1 MSVFPLGAHVEDG
14 GVRFAVA
21 STSADAVEVC
31 LVDGDDGDLH
41 ERRVALTEQTFGVW
55 HGHIP
60 GVGAGQR
67 YGYRVHGPYRPWA
80 GVRANPAKIL
90 VDPYARQIVG
100 RVTDLEAARGWVD
113 DPMIGVDSTVD
124 SLGHVPLS
132 VVTPPDVPV
141 AEPLPDL
148 PWSESVILEVH
159 VRGWTK
165 LHPDVPAEHRGTYL
179 GMAHPAVIEHLKRI
193 GVTAVELLPVT
204 SIADEPPLLQRGVT
218 NYWGYATLGFLAP
231 HAGYASVPGAETTE
245 FAAMVAALHAGGIEV
260 ILDLVPNH
268 TAEGGVG
275 GTTICYRGLDA
286 PSYYSLGG
294 NGHDADITGCGNTL
308 DSGSPTV
315 IRLVCDAMRH
325 WVTVYGVD
333 GFRIDLA
340 SVLGRPHSR
349 SFDPQSPMLTA
360 IAVDPVLSRVKLIA
374 EPWDATGE
382 GYRVGG
388 FGVAWS
394 EWNGRFRDAVRDFW
408 RGHGGIGEVASRL
421 TGSSDLY
428 ARSGRRPWASVN
440 FVTAHDGFTLRD
452 LVSYERKHNEAN
464 GEDNRDGTDDNRSQ
478 NFGVEGET
486 ASADV
491 VAARLGTARALLGT
505 LLLST
510 GTPMLLGGDERWRT
524 QGGNNNAYCARRRI
538 MGGLGGAAGGGVAH
552 GVRGPADR
560 HSPPFDRPAP
570 RPLLPRR
577 RGAVVAPGGAA
588 DRRSRLARRRPAH
601 ARAVARRVAA
611 GAARGHRRGGVR
623 AAARRS
629 LRSGAGQHLPR
640 RHARRPDPAR
650 RRRDAAP
657 ARAVAA
663 APAHPLTVSRA
674 SRHGELAVSPRRVG
688 RRPQGILARCRATTS
703 AAANARRPSRS
714 RAR

>member
-1 MSVFPLGAHVEDG
+1 VPVFPLGAHVEDG
-14 GVRFAVA
+14 GVRFSVA

-31 LVDGDDGDLH
+31 LVDGPDDALV

-55 HGHIP
+55 HGHVP
-60 GVGAGQR
+60 GVDAGQR
-67 YGYRVHGPYRPWA
+67 YGYRVHGPYRPWT

-113 DPMIGVDSTVD
+113 DPMLGIDSTVD

-132 VVTPPDVPV
+132 VVTAPDEPACAPRPDVP
-141 AEPLPDL
+141 
-148 PWSESVILEVH
+148 WSETVILEAH

-165 LHPDVPAEHRGTYL
+165 LHPEVPAEHRGTYL
-179 GMAHPAVIEHLKRI
+179 GMAHPAVIEHLKKI

-218 NYWGYATLGFLAP
+218 NYWGYATLGFFAP
-231 HAGYASVPGAETTE
+231 HAGYASVPGAERAE
-245 FAAMVAALHAGGIEV
+245 FAAMVAALHAADIEV
-260 ILDLVPNH
+260 ILDVVPNH

-315 IRLVCDAMRH
+315 IRLVCDALRH

-349 SFDPQSPMLTA
+349 AFDPHAPMLTA

-421 TGSSDLY
+421 TGSSDIY
-428 ARSGRRPWASVN
+428 AASGRRPWASIN

-464 GEDNRDGTDDNRSQ
+464 GENNSDGTDDNRSQ

-486 ASADV
+486 ASAQV
-491 VAARLGTARALLGT
+491 VETRLGAARALLGT

-524 QGGNNNAYCARRRI
+524 QGGNNNAYCRDDGTSWVDWAAIPEAESLTAFVARVTAIRCSSPDLHRDRFYRDGEVLWWHPAGRRI
-538 MGGLGGAAGGGVAH
+538 GGHDWHDGELRTLGLLRGEWLLVLHAGADPVSYVLPPDGPFAAELDSTCPDGTPADPTRYDGGATV
-552 GVRGPADR
+552 
-560 HSPPFDRPAP
+560 
-570 RPLLPRR
+570 LLP
-577 RGAVVAPGGAA
+577 A
-588 DRRSRLARRRPAH
+588 
-601 ARAVARRVAA
+601 
-611 GAARGHRRGGVR
+611 
-623 AAARRS
+623 RS
-629 LRSGAGQHLPR
+629 LLLLRTP
-640 RHARRPDPAR
+640 
-650 RRRDAAP
+650 
-657 ARAVAA
+657 
-663 APAHPLTVSRA
+663 
-674 SRHGELAVSPRRVG
+674 
-688 RRPQGILARCRATTS
+688 
-703 AAANARRPSRS
+703 
-714 RAR
+714 